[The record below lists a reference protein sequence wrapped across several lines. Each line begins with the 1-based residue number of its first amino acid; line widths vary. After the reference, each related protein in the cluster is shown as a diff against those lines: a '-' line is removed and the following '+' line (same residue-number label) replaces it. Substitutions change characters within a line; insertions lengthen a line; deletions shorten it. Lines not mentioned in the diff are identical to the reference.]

1 MLQNIWYA
9 THVINGRVRAV
20 PPKVKFQK
28 EEIIRTALQV
38 AREKGI
44 DAVTAREVAAALQVS
59 PRPIFTYYDTM
70 DQLRRDV
77 YVLAKEQFRTYV
89 EQGLADRIPF
99 LGVWKQYLRFAQQ
112 EPELYRLLFL
122 TRPGEVS
129 GGAMQSMRYLQE
141 LVRDS
146 VMRIYGMDAVTAD
159 CYSRDLWL
167 VAFSFATLIVTDD
180 CPYSFDE
187 MIDVGSEISLSV
199 CKAYKE
205 IPGLPQGSIDKEAIF
220 RELVRR

>member
-1 MLQNIWYA
+1 M
-9 THVINGRVRAV
+9 

-38 AREKGI
+38 ARAKGI

-89 EQGLADRIPF
+89 EQG
-99 LGVWKQYLRFAQQ
+99 LRFAQQ